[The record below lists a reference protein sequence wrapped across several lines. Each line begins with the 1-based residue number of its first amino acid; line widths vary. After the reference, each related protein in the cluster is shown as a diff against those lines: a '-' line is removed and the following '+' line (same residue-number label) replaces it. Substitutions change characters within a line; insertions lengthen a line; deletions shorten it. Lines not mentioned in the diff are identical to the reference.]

1 MSDNDPSVE
10 KALPTPVSE
19 FSLGIRDELP
29 LLVGTVPF
37 GLIYGVL
44 AIGAG
49 LPPLAAQAMSLI
61 VFAGSAQFLMAQLFS
76 LGTPAVVVVLAAGII
91 NLRHALYSASL
102 SPYLKPLSSTWKR
115 LLAYLL
121 TDEAYAVSIVHYR
134 HTDASMRSGSRDVR
148 HWYLLGAGLTL
159 WGSWQLSTAAGIL
172 LGGQIPGSW
181 PLDFTIALTFIAI
194 VVPILKDRP
203 SLASALVA
211 GVVSILAFSLP
222 YKLSLVLASL
232 AGIAIGLLLEGRR

>member
-1 MSDNDPSVE
+1 MSQSDPPAE
-10 KALPTPVSE
+10 KAQTTPLSE
-19 FSLGIRDELP
+19 FVLGVRDELP

-37 GLIYGVL
+37 GMIYGAL
-44 AIGAG
+44 AVGAG
-49 LPPLAAQAMSLI
+49 LPPLAAQGMSLI

-76 LGTPAVVVVLAAGII
+76 LGTPALVVTLAAGII

-102 SPYLKPLSSTWKR
+102 SPYLKPLNDTWKR

-121 TDEAYAVSIVHYR
+121 TDEAYAVSILHYR
-134 HTDASMRSGSRDVR
+134 RTQADVRSTGIDLR

-172 LGGQIPGSW
+172 LGGQIPASW
-181 PLDFTIALTFIAI
+181 PLDFTIALTFIAL

-211 GVVSILAFSLP
+211 GAISILAFSLP

-232 AGIAIGLLLEGRR
+232 AGILAGLLLERER

>member
-1 MSDNDPSVE
+1 LSDSELSAE
-10 KALPTPVSE
+10 KAQTTPLSE
-19 FSLGIRDELP
+19 FVLGVRDELP

-37 GLIYGVL
+37 GMIYGAL

-49 LPPLAAQAMSLI
+49 LPPLAAQGMSLI

-76 LGTPAVVVVLAAGII
+76 LGTPALVVTLAAGII

-102 SPYLKPLSSTWKR
+102 SPYLKPLSDTWKR

-134 HTDASMRSGSRDVR
+134 RTEAGVRSTGVDLR

-172 LGGQIPGSW
+172 LGGQIPASW
-181 PLDFTIALTFIAI
+181 PLDFTIALTFIAL

-211 GVVSILAFSLP
+211 GAISILAFSLP

-232 AGIAIGLLLEGRR
+232 AGILTGLLLERER